1 MLNVCPAE
9 KCTKCSSNILLC
21 LVCFSSGQTLR
32 KRSKP
37 KAEFAE
43 VDTFFTNRY
52 PSLRIFFT
60 KKIWKSK
67 KLGHFYYSSY
77 KSCILGI
84 LEANFFSKKVSYS
97 ANSA

>member
-60 KKIWKSK
+60 KEN
-67 KLGHFYYSSY
+67 
-77 KSCILGI
+77 
-84 LEANFFSKKVSYS
+84 LEIEKTSTLLLQQL
-97 ANSA
+97 

>member
-1 MLNVCPAE
+1 MNYPSTHPFSQFLCPKSE
-9 KCTKCSSNILLC
+9 NSRYVYLC
-21 LVCFSSGQTLR
+21 